1 MKPSQL
7 ALIFTGLLLIAEA
20 WSEPTAAPVGQKLSS
35 LLGQSA
41 AVTTAPQAAG
51 LSPSGAAL
59 PAVSQATTPAA
70 TPLAPPPPTPE
81 QRREQML
88 LSNAERIDNTNRG
101 LLADKQKL
109 LIQLEQLQ
117 TQVNVLKNDRSN
129 EGIREGAL
137 AVIAGFLLGWFFA
150 SSRRKSW

>member
-1 MKPSQL
+1 MKSSHL
-7 ALIFTGLLLIAEA
+7 TLLLTGLLLMAQA
-20 WSEPTAAPVGQKLSS
+20 WSEPAAAPAGQKLAT
-35 LLGQSA
+35 LLGQPA
-41 AVTTAPQAAG
+41 TATTAPQTAG
-51 LSPSGAAL
+51 ISPSGAAL
-59 PAVSQATTPAA
+59 PTVSPATTPAA

-137 AVIAGFLLGWFFA
+137 AVIAGFMLGWFFA